1 MAKEEIEPGAEVYH
15 VVAYGFEGQDRAEQ
29 VMDLI
34 KSHAPSA
41 GLQVK
46 AWAVISVNSKGKV
59 KVSETS
65 KAGLGAGV
73 GAGAGAL
80 LGLIGGP
87 AGLLLMTLGGAALG
101 GIAGRHMGNVIPEDQ
116 LKALGAT
123 MKPNTSAILVLLEDT
138 AAEKVNNA
146 LAPYAPSTVSV
157 TVGDQ
162 ASGELVQAEYVDFS
176 AAAEKAEADAKAKK
190 EAAKSA
196 AASAAAATEESAE
209 AAAPEAGE

>member
-1 MAKEEIEPGAEVYH
+1 MAKEESPQGSQVYH
-15 VVAYGFEGQDRAEQ
+15 VVAYGFEGQDRAGQ

-34 KSHAPSA
+34 KSNAPSA

-116 LKALGAT
+116 LKALGAA

-138 AAEKVNNA
+138 AAEKMNNA
-146 LAPYAPSTVSV
+146 LAPFAPSTVSI

-176 AAAEKAEADAKAKK
+176 AAVEKAEADAKTKK
-190 EAAKSA
+190 EAAA
-196 AASAAAATEESAE
+196 AAADAAAATP
-209 AAAPEAGE
+209 APEAKA

>member
-1 MAKEEIEPGAEVYH
+1 
-15 VVAYGFEGQDRAEQ
+15 
-29 VMDLI
+29 MDLI
-34 KSHAPSA
+34 KKHAGES
-41 GLQVK
+41 GLKVK

-73 GAGAGAL
+73 GAGAGVL

-101 GIAGRHMGNVIPEDQ
+101 GIAGKHMGNVIPEDQ
-116 LKALGAT
+116 LKALGAS
-123 MKPNTSAILVLLEDT
+123 MEPNTSAILVLMEDI
-138 AAEKVNNA
+138 AAEKVNQT
-146 LAPYAPSTVSV
+146 LAPYAPSTVTL

-176 AAAEKAEADAKAKK
+176 VAVDKAEADAKAKK
-190 EAAKSA
+190 DAAA
-196 AASAAAATEESAE
+196 AASDAAAAAP
-209 AAAPEAGE
+209 APEVEE

>member
-1 MAKEEIEPGAEVYH
+1 MAKEEAPQGSQVYH

-34 KSHAPSA
+34 KKHAGES
-41 GLQVK
+41 GLKVK

-73 GAGAGAL
+73 GAGAGVL

-101 GIAGRHMGNVIPEDQ
+101 GVAGKHMGNVVPEDQ
-116 LKALGAT
+116 LKALGAS
-123 MKPNTSAILVLLEDT
+123 MEPNTSAILVLMEDV
-138 AAEKVNNA
+138 AAEKVNQT
-146 LAPYAPSTVSV
+146 LAPYAPSTVTL

-176 AAAEKAEADAKAKK
+176 AAVDKAEADAKAKK
-190 EAAKSA
+190 DAAA
-196 AASAAAATEESAE
+196 AASDAAAAAP
-209 AAAPEAGE
+209 APEVEE